1 MARDSQSTPV
11 DFLARNVR
19 RLRLERGLSQEKL
32 AAEASTRQ
40 ALISNIE
47 AGSGNPTLQV
57 LIRVAR
63 ALKVD
68 FAELFLS
75 S

>member
-1 MARDSQSTPV
+1 MAKDSMTSPV
-11 DFLARNVR
+11 NYLARNVR

-32 AAEASTRQ
+32 AADASTRQ

-47 AGSGNPTLQV
+47 AGSGNPTLKV
-57 LIRVAR
+57 MIRIAR

-68 FAELFLS
+68 FAELFVAS
-75 S
+75 